1 MWVYVNGKFVP
12 EEEAIISV
20 FDHGFLYGDGV
31 YETLRT
37 YQGRPFLL
45 DRHLARLRRSCRLIG
60 LASPLRDE
68 EWSHILAEML
78 HRNQV
83 IDAGFRLTVSRGV
96 GEMGIDP
103 GLCLRPTVIVMAKAL
118 SSYSL
123 KMREQGVRLELVSV
137 RRNPLT
143 AQSPQI
149 KSLSFL
155 NNILAKQEAVQAGA
169 FDALMLNMDGHI
181 TECTTSNIF
190 FVTQGTLCTPS
201 AECGI
206 LEGITREVIMEL
218 AGGTGLTVQEGHYV
232 IDAFTQAE
240 ECFIT
245 NTGMEVMPVSQIGQ
259 KMIGLGKAGPMTM
272 RLWKAFQDH
281 FPRYLGPSL
290 LERPD

>member
-1 MWVYVNGKFVP
+1 MWVYVNGRFVT
-12 EEEAIISV
+12 EEEATISV

-37 YQGRPFLL
+37 YQGKPFLL
-45 DRHLARLRRSCRLIG
+45 NRHLARLRRSCELIG
-60 LASPLRDE
+60 LNSPLRDE
-68 EWSHILAEML
+68 EWSPILAELL
-78 HRNQV
+78 HRNHLV
-83 IDAGFRLTVSRGV
+83 DAGFRLTVSRGV

-103 GLCLRPTVIVMAKAL
+103 GLCLRPTVIVMTKAL
-118 SSYSL
+118 SPYSNE
-123 KMREQGVRLELVSV
+123 MREQGVRLELVSV

-169 FDALMLNMDGHI
+169 FDALMLNMDGHV

-190 FVTQGTLCTPS
+190 FVRKDMLCTPS
-201 AECGI
+201 PECGI

-218 AGGTGLTVQEGHYV
+218 AGNAGLSIEEGHYG
-232 IDAFTQAE
+232 IEAFTQAE

-245 NTGMEVMPVSQIGQ
+245 NTGMEVMPVTQIGL
-259 KMIGLGKAGPMTM
+259 KVIGSGKAGPVAMS
-272 RLWKAFQDH
+272 LWKALQDH
-281 FPRYLGPSL
+281 LLRFLGPSL
-290 LERPD
+290 LK